1 MLAIDE
7 RIDIQKVSSEE
18 VLRYLGYQAGHKV
31 PTRILSLV
39 DKHIQNAAQLIE
51 PQHSFIIRDVEH
63 IEGDRAFLGD
73 VAFEGRIL
81 AQLMQRCKKAAIFAV
96 TIGDLLE
103 GQVQQLANQGR
114 VLEAAIMD
122 AVGSDAA
129 EKAATSV
136 QDRVREM
143 AGAQSLGISFRFSP
157 GYCDWD
163 IGQQKMVFCAMNGRS
178 AGIRLTEG
186 CVMVPRKSVSGII
199 GMSPHGGELER
210 WSPCKSCRQRN
221 CPGRR

>member
-7 RIDIQKVSSEE
+7 RIDIQIDREE

-31 PTRILSLV
+31 PARILSLV
-39 DKHIQNAAQLIE
+39 DRHIQNASQLIE
-51 PQHSFIIRDVEH
+51 PQHSFVIRNTEGV
-63 IEGDRAFLGD
+63 EGDKVFFGD
-73 VAFEGRIL
+73 VTFESRII
-81 AQLMQRCKKAAIFAV
+81 AQLMQRCQKAAVFAV
-96 TIGDLLE
+96 TIGGSLE
-103 GQVQQLANQGR
+103 GQVRQLADEGR

-129 EKAATSV
+129 EKAATAV
-136 QDRVREM
+136 QGRVREI
-143 AGAQSLGISFRFSP
+143 ANAQGLGISSRFSP

-163 IGQQKMVFCAMNGRS
+163 IGQQTMVFHAMNGRS
-178 AGIRLTEG
+178 AGIRLTDS
-186 CVMVPRKSVSGII
+186 CLMVPRKSVSGVI

-210 WSPCKSCRQRN
+210 WSPCQSCKRRN